1 MYSINS
7 LTNSQNKSSSKAIGG
22 LATGLDTAE
31 LIKNMTIR
39 TRSKIAQQN
48 QAKQLL
54 TWQTE
59 AYRAVSDKLVNF
71 SRKYTSF
78 TSSSN
83 LLSQGFYTSSKL
95 TTTGENASKVTVT
108 GSSSIASDLSIVS
121 ATTASNG
128 GATSTKSLK
137 LADGTIATADTK
149 LDALISGFTGGE
161 LSIGGTKI
169 TLAANA
175 TIADVVTK
183 IKQTGTGI
191 EAKYIES
198 LGRFEFTTTKD
209 SVVNITN
216 TDTNNL
222 ATALFG
228 KEIDVLGKSK
238 AELSVKYGSSAE
250 IIKLT
255 SDNFNSNSF
264 NIDGLSITIN
274 ESFDSGSAIGLKS
287 STDTDKVFNGIKD
300 MIKDYNDIVE
310 HINKEYSTKR
320 NRNFQPLSD
329 EQRKELSEDE
339 AKKWDEKAKAG
350 MLSGNSD
357 IAGLKNDLRA
367 VFFSDKDSLAALKE
381 IGITPSNDWKDG
393 GKIVIDEEK
402 LKKSIEENPENVR
415 TIFSK
420 PSSDTDPG
428 GVMAKIRTVTDKYAK
443 TEGAT
448 RGVLIEKAGSTFS
461 PMSMTENVLLKQT
474 QRIDK
479 IIATLNRTLAT
490 EETRYQRQFTNL
502 ESVYAKMNSQAGWLT
517 QQFGG

>member
-31 LIKNMTIR
+31 LIKNMTIG
-39 TRSKIAQQN
+39 TRSKIAKQN
-48 QAKQLL
+48 QTKQLL
-54 TWQTE
+54 SWQTE

-78 TSSSN
+78 SSSSN
-83 LLSQGFYTSSKL
+83 LLSEGFYTSSKL
-95 TTTGENASKVTVT
+95 ATTGDNASKVTVSGT
-108 GSSSIASDLSIVS
+108 SPMANQISIIS
-121 ATTASNG
+121 ATKETSG
-128 GATSTKSLK
+128 GAISTKELK
-137 LADGTIATADTK
+137 IADGTIATSDTLLSDISPAIAGSTLTIGTTAIDISASTTIK
-149 LDALISGFTGGE
+149 SVVDAVNLKTG
-161 LSIGGTKI
+161 
-169 TLAANA
+169 
-175 TIADVVTK
+175 D
-183 IKQTGTGI
+183 TGI
-191 EAKYIES
+191 TARYVES
-198 LGRFEFTTTKD
+198 LGRFEFTTNKTD
-209 SVVNITN
+209 PVNITG
-216 TDTNNL
+216 DF
-222 ATALFG
+222 ATS
-228 KEIDVLGKSK
+228 LGIATTVAAK
-238 AELSVKYGSSAE
+238 ADATIKIKYGDSADE
-250 IIKLT
+250 ISLT
-255 SDNFNSNSF
+255 STTGSF
-264 NIDGLSITIN
+264 SVDGLTININ
-274 ESFDSGSAIGLKS
+274 ESFTTGDAVKLNS

-402 LKKSIEENPENVR
+402 LKKSIEENPENIR

-420 PSSDTDPG
+420 PSSDTDIG
-428 GVMAKIRTVTDKYAK
+428 GVTAKIKTVTEKYAK

-448 RGVLIEKAGSTFS
+448 RGILIEKAGSLFS
-461 PMSMTENVLLKQT
+461 PLSLTKNTLLSQT